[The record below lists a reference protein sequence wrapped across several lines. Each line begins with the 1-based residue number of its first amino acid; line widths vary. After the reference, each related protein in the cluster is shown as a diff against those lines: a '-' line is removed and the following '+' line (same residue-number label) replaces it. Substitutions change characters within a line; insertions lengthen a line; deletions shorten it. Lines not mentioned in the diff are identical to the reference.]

1 MIADARDALVGA
13 LAGHPAHVYRT
24 VPDAPVLPAVVVGPV
39 RRPGR
44 ETYGSDGRA
53 TIVLHLLVSRSHGDR
68 FEKLDAMCERTGEW
82 SVQAAVEAV
91 TLDVLDLTVLE
102 VEQVGATE
110 VNGVDA
116 YEAQVTVEVWL

>member
-1 MIADARDALVGA
+1 MIADARDALVEA

-24 VPDAPVLPAVVVGPV
+24 IPDAPSLPAVVVGPV

-44 ETYGSDGRA
+44 ETHGNDGRA

-68 FEKLDAMCERTGEW
+68 FETLDAMCERTGDW
-82 SVQAAVEAV
+82 SVQQHVEAL
-91 TLDVLDLTVLE
+91 TLDELDLTVIE

-116 YEAQVTVEVWL
+116 YEAQITVEVWL